1 MKRFL
6 VLLVAVFIA
15 SPLAAQQNA
24 NQSQLRLVVVDE
36 TGAGIPSATI
46 VVKVGSGS
54 AVTFTT
60 DERGVASSP
69 ALAVGAGTLHVEFEG
84 FEPYDGPITLRRGA
98 MNQNVTLKIAG
109 FKEEVVV
116 NDTTATDDRRGNSLS
131 TTLEQSEIEEL
142 PEDPDELA
150 DVLTALAGGSG
161 AVFQVNGFRGGR
173 LPSRDEIRQI
183 RFRTNSFSADN
194 HDAGRTQIEI
204 ITRPNVR
211 EWSGNG
217 SFNYR
222 SDAMNARNAFA
233 SAKTPEENRN
243 FNVGARGPI
252 VKGKT
257 SVRLNVDGRRDFQAD
272 TIVAIDEH
280 GTRLGDYVRRP
291 SQSTNF
297 TGGIEHALTKNQ
309 TLRFEFSAREN
320 ETTNAG
326 VGGFNLPEHA
336 YDNSGNTQ
344 QLRAQMQGVFRK
356 TMLHE
361 VRLQV
366 NSQENA
372 QTSFSK
378 APTIIVLDAFTRGG
392 AGIAND
398 GSSRTFEL
406 AENLDVNV
414 GKKQQM
420 RVGYLLEG
428 GRYENFDARN
438 AAGTFTFSSID
449 AYLAGTPTTYTQR
462 LGQVH
467 TSFNQYT
474 VGFYWSD
481 DVRLNNKFSFGIG
494 VRNEMQ
500 SHIDDHVN
508 LMPRAGFTWTPWGNR
523 TSIRGGY
530 GLFYDWYES
539 NLYDQTLR
547 VNGIAQRDL
556 LIINPGYPDP
566 SSGITADVQ
575 PGGRIQAS
583 SNLKMPQVH
592 QASIG
597 VERQVTPNLSMQAS
611 YQMLRGRNQ
620 LRSININAPTNI
632 GTDEQPNWV
641 RPDPTVGNITQFD
654 STGRSQSDRLELR
667 STYRFPRRNIF
678 MNINYALGQV
688 RNHADSATSLPANNL
703 DPNAEWGPSR
713 QDIRHRV
720 QGQVNVPL
728 LYGVRSG
735 INFNAQSASPY
746 TITTGFDANRD
757 GVSNDRP
764 FGVGRNTE
772 RGRST
777 WTMNVN
783 INKQFAIGGV
793 RGSQPGNGGGNGRGG
808 RGGVGPGG
816 PAGASVSNQANFAQ
830 GQGGGNRGGQGGGQR
845 GGNGGGNNRG
855 DAQGNNNGRYTMELF
870 IRADNVLNHVNY
882 GGFSGNMLSPFFARP
897 TSAQQPRRL
906 TVGTAFRF

>member
-6 VLLVAVFIA
+6 VFVAALFIA

-46 VVKVGSGS
+46 IVKPGSG
-54 AVTFTT
+54 AAITFMS

-69 ALAVGAGTLHVEFEG
+69 ALPVGTATLHVEFEG
-84 FEPYDGPITLRRGA
+84 FQPFDGAITLRRGS

-109 FKEEVVV
+109 LTEEVVV
-116 NDTTATDDRRGNSLS
+116 NDTTATDDRRGNAQS
-131 TTLEQSEIEEL
+131 TTLEQAEIEEL

-150 DVLTALAGGSG
+150 DVLTAMAGGSG

-233 SAKTPEENRN
+233 TAKTPEENRN
-243 FNVGARGPI
+243 FNFGARGPI

-280 GTRLGDYVRRP
+280 GNRLGDYVRRP
-291 SQSTNF
+291 SESTNF
-297 TGGIEHALTKNQ
+297 TGGIEHALTKDQ
-309 TLRFEFSAREN
+309 TLRLEFSAREN
-320 ETTNAG
+320 ATTNAG
-326 VGGFNLPEHA
+326 VGGFNLPERA
-336 YDNSGNTQ
+336 YNNAGNTQ
-344 QLRAQMQGVFRK
+344 QVRVQVQGVLKK

-366 NSQENA
+366 NTQESA
-372 QTSFSK
+372 QTSSSSG
-378 APTIIVLDAFTRGG
+378 PTIVVLDAFTRGG
-392 AGIAND
+392 AGVASD

-406 AENLDVNV
+406 AENLDVNI
-414 GKKQQM
+414 GRKQQM

-428 GRYENFDARN
+428 GRYRNFDARN
-438 AAGTFTFSSID
+438 AAGTFTFSSVD
-449 AYLAGTPTTYTQR
+449 AYLAGTPTTFTQR
-462 LGQVH
+462 IGQVN
-467 TSFNQYT
+467 TSFNQYNL
-474 VGFYWSD
+474 GFYWSD
-481 DVRLNNKFSFGIG
+481 DVRLSNKLSFGIG

-500 SHIDDHVN
+500 SHIDQRVN

-575 PGGRIQAS
+575 PGGRVQAS
-583 SNLKMPQVH
+583 SSLDMPKVH

-597 VERQVTPNLSMQAS
+597 VERQVTQNLSVQAS
-611 YQMLRGRNQ
+611 YQMLRGRHQ
-620 LRSININAPTNI
+620 LRSININAPNEL
-632 GTDEQPNWV
+632 GV
-641 RPDPTVGNITQFD
+641 RPDPTVGTVTQFD

-678 MNINYALGQV
+678 MNVNYALSQV
-688 RNHADSATSLPANNL
+688 KNHADSATALPANNL

-728 LYGVRSG
+728 LLGVRTSV
-735 INFNAQSASPY
+735 NVNAQSAAPY
-746 TITTGFDANRD
+746 TIITGFDDNHD

-764 FGVGRNTE
+764 FGVGRNTA
-772 RGRST
+772 RGQST

-783 INKQFAIGGV
+783 VNKQFAIGGV
-793 RGSQPGNGGGNGRGG
+793 RRAPPAGNGGGNGRGG
-808 RGGVGPGG
+808 IGPGG
-816 PAGASVSNQANFAQ
+816 PAGAPVSNQANFGQGQ
-830 GQGGGNRGGQGGGQR
+830 GQGGGFRGGQGTPQGGGR
-845 GGNGGGNNRG
+845 NGGNNRG
-855 DAQGNNNGRYTMELF
+855 DAQGNNSSRYTMELF

-882 GGFSGNMLSPFFARP
+882 GGFSGNMLSPFFGRP

>member
-6 VLLVAVFIA
+6 FVLVALFIA
-15 SPLAAQQNA
+15 SPLFAQQNA

-46 VVKVGSGS
+46 VVKPGSGA

-69 ALAVGAGTLHVEFEG
+69 SLPVGAATLHVEFEG
-84 FEPYDGPITLRRGA
+84 FEPFDGTVSLRRGA

-109 FKEEVVV
+109 FTEEVVV

-142 PEDPDELA
+142 PEDPEELA
-150 DVLTALAGGSG
+150 EVLTAMAGGSG

-211 EWSGNG
+211 EWGGNG

-233 SAKTPEENRN
+233 RAKTPEENRN
-243 FNVGARGPI
+243 FNFGARGPI

-272 TIVAIDEH
+272 TIVAIDEL
-280 GTRLGDYVRRP
+280 GNRLGDYVRRP
-291 SQSTNF
+291 SESTNF
-297 TGGIEHALTKNQ
+297 TGGIEHAVTKDQ
-309 TLRFEFSAREN
+309 TLRLEFSAREN
-320 ETTNAG
+320 ATTNAG

-344 QLRAQMQGVFRK
+344 QLRAQVQGVLRK

-366 NSQENA
+366 NTQESS
-372 QTSFSK
+372 QTSFST
-378 APTIIVLDAFTRGG
+378 APTIVVLDAFTRGG
-392 AGIAND
+392 AGVASE

-428 GRYENFDARN
+428 GRYKNFDARN
-438 AAGTFTFSSID
+438 ASGTFTFSSID
-449 AYLAGTPTTYTQR
+449 AYLAGSPTTFTQR
-462 LGQVH
+462 IGQVN
-467 TSFNQYT
+467 TSFAQYN

-481 DVRLNNKFSFGIG
+481 DIRLNNKLSFGFG

-500 SHIDDHVN
+500 SHVDDRIN

-575 PGGRIQAS
+575 PGGRVQAS
-583 SNLKMPQVH
+583 PNLEMPKVH

-597 VERQVTPNLSMQAS
+597 VERQVTQNLSVQAS

-620 LRSININAPTNI
+620 LRSININAP
-632 GTDEQPNWV
+632 DESGV
-641 RPDPTVGNITQFD
+641 RPYPTAGTITQFD
-654 STGRSQSDRLELR
+654 STGQSQSDRLELR

-678 MNINYALGQV
+678 MNVNYALGQV
-688 RNHADSATSLPANNL
+688 RNHADGATSLPANNL
-703 DPNAEWGPSR
+703 YPDAEWGPSR

-720 QGQVNVPL
+720 QGQVNVPIV
-728 LYGVRSG
+728 YGVRSSL
-735 INFNAQSASPY
+735 NFNAQSAAPY
-746 TITTGFDANRD
+746 TITTGFDDNRD

-764 FGVGRNTE
+764 FGVGRNTA

-793 RGSQPGNGGGNGRGG
+793 RGRQPGGNGGGNGRGG
-808 RGGVGPGG
+808 IGPGG
-816 PAGASVSNQANFAQ
+816 PAGAPVSNQVNFAQ
-830 GQGGGNRGGQGGGQR
+830 GQGGGNRGGQQGGGQR
-845 GGNGGGNNRG
+845 GGGRGNNGG
-855 DAQGNNNGRYTMELF
+855 DAQGNNARYTMELF
-870 IRADNVLNHVNY
+870 IRADNVLNRVNY
-882 GGFSGNMLSPFFARP
+882 GGFSGNLLSPFFARP